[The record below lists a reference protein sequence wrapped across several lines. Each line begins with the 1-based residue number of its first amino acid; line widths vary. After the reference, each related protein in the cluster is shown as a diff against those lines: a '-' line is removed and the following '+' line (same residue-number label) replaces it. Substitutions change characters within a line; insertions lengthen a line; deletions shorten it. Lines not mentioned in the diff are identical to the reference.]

1 MEIEKKLHEVGAG
14 VFAYTQL
21 PGSWGWSNAG
31 LVVDGDQ
38 SLLVDTLFDRR
49 ITREMLETMRRATPA
64 ATRIGTVVNT
74 HGNGDHCYG
83 NGELPGAEII
93 GSLGCV
99 EDLAA
104 APPSRNAL
112 LMRAARV
119 IDALGGAGR
128 VAGRVCGALGLKTVA
143 WLVDAA
149 PLALPLFDAFEF
161 GGNDVVLP
169 TRTFVGRLD
178 LHVGDRRVELLE
190 LGPAHTLGDTVVYL
204 PDERVLFAGDL
215 LFKDAHPLIWQGPVS
230 NWLRACDTLLDL
242 SVDTVV
248 PGHGPITDLSGIR
261 ETRQY
266 LEWLTREARARY
278 DAGLTVE
285 EAARD
290 ISLEAYRSWLDP
302 ERVFV
307 NVHSLYREFSGNPDP
322 PEILEMF
329 AGMARLTK
337 ERDRGNH

>member
-1 MEIEKKLHEVGAG
+1 MEIEKTLHEVGAG

-49 ITREMLETMRRATPA
+49 ITREMLETMRRATPSA
-64 ATRIGTVVNT
+64 QRIGTVVNT

-83 NGELPGAEII
+83 NSELPGAEII

-104 APPSRNAL
+104 APPNRNAL
-112 LMRAARV
+112 LMHAARV
-119 IDALGGAGR
+119 IDALGGVGR
-128 VAGRVCGALGLKTVA
+128 VAGRVCGALGMKTVA

-161 GGNDVVLP
+161 AGNEVALP
-169 TRTFVGRLD
+169 TRIFTDRLS
-178 LHVGDRRVELLE
+178 LRVGDRRVELRE

-204 PDERVLFAGDL
+204 PDERVLFTGDL

-230 NWLRACDTLLDL
+230 NWLRACDTLLEL
-242 SVDTVV
+242 EVDTVV
-248 PGHGPITDLSGIR
+248 PGHGPISDLSGIR
-261 ETRQY
+261 ETRGY
-266 LEWLTREARARY
+266 LEWLTAEARARF

-290 ISLEAYRSWLDP
+290 ISLEAYRSWLDE

-307 NVHSLYREFSGNPDP
+307 NVHSLYREFSGEPGL
-322 PEILEMF
+322 PEILELF